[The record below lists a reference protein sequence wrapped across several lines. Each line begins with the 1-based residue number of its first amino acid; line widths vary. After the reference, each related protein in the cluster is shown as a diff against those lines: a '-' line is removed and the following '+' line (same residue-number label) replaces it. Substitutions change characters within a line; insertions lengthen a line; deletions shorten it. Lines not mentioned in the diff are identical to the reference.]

1 MQVGYSHAACLWYIL
16 SMILSWYM
24 FSLFEGSLGR
34 GQWAL
39 LLTCSLEGDHKEQ
52 WWISLEGAVNLDTA
66 AAQLRVH

>member
-16 SMILSWYM
+16 SMILTWYM

-39 LLTCSLEGDHKEQ
+39 LLTCSLEGDH
-52 WWISLEGAVNLDTA
+52 
-66 AAQLRVH
+66 